1 MEKVKVEQFEVWCHN
16 REELLELKKEVFTQD
31 TYYFETDTP
40 TPRIIDAGAYVGLS
54 TLYFKKLYPQA
65 IITAIEPNP
74 VSFKL
79 LEKNIHENFL
89 YDVTTINAALAD
101 FSKDNVPFY
110 TDETGEW
117 QSTSSF
123 LYGAWNNQQTSKK
136 LLVKT
141 MTLSSLL
148 TEKIDLL
155 KLDIEGA
162 EMQVLQEAHEQL
174 QLVKRIIL
182 EFHPH
187 PDQSIVKL
195 VEFLERAGFIIEIL
209 KRERKVELKD
219 ATGLVIIEGVRL
231 RR

>member
-1 MEKVKVEQFEVWCHN
+1 MEKVKIEQFEVWCHN

-31 TYYFETDTP
+31 TYYFETDSP
-40 TPRIIDAGAYVGLS
+40 TPKIIDAGAHIGLS
-54 TLYFKKLYPQA
+54 TLYFKKLYPDAQ
-65 IITAIEPNP
+65 ITAIEPNP

-79 LEKNIHENFL
+79 LEKNINENFL
-89 YDVTTINAALAD
+89 YDVTTINAALTD

-110 TDETGEW
+110 TDETGDW

-136 LLVKT
+136 LLVKAIS
-141 MTLSSLL
+141 LSSLI

-162 EMQVLQEAHEQL
+162 EMQVLQEAGEEL

-187 PDQSIVKL
+187 PDQSLEKL
-195 VEFLERAGFIIEIL
+195 VEFLERAGFIVEIL
-209 KRERKVELKD
+209 KKGRKVELKD
-219 ATGLVIIEGVRL
+219 ATGLVIVEGASL